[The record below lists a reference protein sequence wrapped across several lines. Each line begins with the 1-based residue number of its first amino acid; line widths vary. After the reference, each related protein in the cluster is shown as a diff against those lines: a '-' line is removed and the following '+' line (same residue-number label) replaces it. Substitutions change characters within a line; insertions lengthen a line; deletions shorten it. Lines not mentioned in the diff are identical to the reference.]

1 MNVSKV
7 PSRHFFVV
15 LRVLFYISFYQV
27 FSFISGP
34 LQWFPLSGFLWSL
47 GFLKLILMQQLTDV
61 ISDEES
67 FEIDGDGGWPFQT
80 FVEQLLVDM
89 FDPGK

>member
-1 MNVSKV
+1 MNFCFL
-7 PSRHFFVV
+7 HNY
-15 LRVLFYISFYQV
+15 LFYFHIFFSEV
-27 FSFISGP
+27 FSFYLVFSILFIVCISYWYLGI
-34 LQWFPLSGFLWSL
+34 LKSL
-47 GFLKLILMQQLTDV
+47 FVQQLTDI

-67 FEIDGDGGWPFQT
+67 FENDGDGGWPFQT

>member
-1 MNVSKV
+1 M
-7 PSRHFFVV
+7 
-15 LRVLFYISFYQV
+15 L
-27 FSFISGP
+27 
-34 LQWFPLSGFLWSL
+34 
-47 GFLKLILMQQLTDV
+47 LMQQLTDI

-67 FEIDGDGGWPFQT
+67 FENDGDGGWPFQT

>member
-1 MNVSKV
+1 
-7 PSRHFFVV
+7 
-15 LRVLFYISFYQV
+15 
-27 FSFISGP
+27 
-34 LQWFPLSGFLWSL
+34 
-47 GFLKLILMQQLTDV
+47 MQQLTDV

-89 FDPGK
+89 FDPGKCYLLYHV